1 MYSGTTVRVE
11 GVQHGVNRLRLS
23 IAPPLSCVGFGRYLA
38 SVALVL
44 TLMSGTSFAH
54 DQEKPPVAAKSSVAP
69 VKKRKTVVRKKGAS
83 LAQAKRKKPPVKFWA
98 ALAQA
103 TANTPKTPVKSAT
116 SLKQGKKVETPVK
129 FWAALAQTPSKTPP
143 KPGPSLAQGKSKT
156 TTRKTEP
163 TLADRAKQAKADVI
177 AASIEFKASLEKLL
191 AFQQDDLKA
200 ASALVEK
207 RKELLAQAVI
217 SKKELEESERAVAS
231 AQDKVADTKRQLG
244 EADNLIAE
252 ATADEHLVKLGVGAY
267 LSTAAMIRYNGP
279 TQWVLSDATK
289 VETFFASKFRHALPI
304 SAFGQTAVHS
314 QMGFDHRNAIDVAV
328 SPDSAEGQALMTYL
342 RNAGIPF
349 IAFHYAV
356 AGSATGAHIHIGYP
370 SHRVS
375 K

>member
-1 MYSGTTVRVE
+1 MYSGTTKRGE
-11 GVQHGVNRLRLS
+11 GVQHGVNRSRFSLLR
-23 IAPPLSCVGFGRYLA
+23 PLCWVDPF
-38 SVALVL
+38 VAALILVL
-44 TLMSGTSFAH
+44 IAIPVTSFA
-54 DQEKPPVAAKSSVAP
+54 QEKEKTPVPAKTAVA
-69 VKKRKTVVRKKGAS
+69 VKKKPVVRKKGTSA
-83 LAQAKRKKPPVKFWA
+83 AQAKKNKAPVKFWA
-98 ALAQA
+98 ALVQA
-103 TANTPKTPVKSAT
+103 TSKPPRKTGISV
-116 SLKQGKKVETPVK
+116 
-129 FWAALAQTPSKTPP
+129 
-143 KPGPSLAQGKSKT
+143 AQGKSKT
-156 TTRKTEP
+156 PPRKSEP

-177 AASIEFKASLEKLL
+177 AASKEFKASLEKLL

-252 ATADEHLVKLGVGAY
+252 ATADQHLVKLGVGAY

-314 QMGFDHRNAIDVAV
+314 QLGFDHRNAIDVAV
-328 SPDSAEGQALMTYL
+328 NPDSSEGQALMTYL

-349 IAFHYAV
+349 IAFRHAV

-370 SHRVS
+370 SHRVA